1 MLRSFALAM
10 AARAV
15 RRCDRF
21 PTAFR
26 KPPPALPD
34 AGSGS
39 TACAAGRSV
48 QPTWASLLIFLRS
61 CQRAMETRFFGITLQ
76 PISLRRDA
84 IGFRSAG
91 SIAPCGYASSPQA
104 MLFTFLSRLCRSA
117 KPFPDRRISTRFAL
131 RRGGRR
137 IRSQRLLH
145 HGHVLKCG
153 PRAGA
158 QKQTCF
164 LKRRQGRT
172 TSSRTAFVD
181 GGFAL
186 TPHGRF

>member
-1 MLRSFALAM
+1 LPPILLQFLPSRHSFSRGLFRPFRNEGARGLALFPTIADAQVRTMLRSFALAM

-61 CQRAMETRFFGITLQ
+61 CQRAMENRFFGITLQ

-91 SIAPCGYASSPQA
+91 SIAPCGYASSPQP
-104 MLFTFLSRLCRSA
+104 MLFAFPSRLCRSA
-117 KPFPDRRISTRFAL
+117 KPFPDRQISTRFAL
-131 RRGGRR
+131 TKARRA
-137 IRSQRLLH
+137 SN
-145 HGHVLKCG
+145 
-153 PRAGA
+153 
-158 QKQTCF
+158 
-164 LKRRQGRT
+164 
-172 TSSRTAFVD
+172 S
-181 GGFAL
+181 
-186 TPHGRF
+186 